1 MKTKAEMKVL
11 VLNSGSSSVKYQFI
25 DLKDRVVL
33 AKGLIDRVGM
43 SDSVVTHERYDGDK
57 IKISAEVL
65 DHQTAIEYVLAVLLS
80 KNHGVI
86 QDKTEIDAVGHR
98 VVHGGE
104 SFSESVLVDEKV
116 MDEVRENIELAPLHN
131 PHNLRGIQAVLK
143 HLPGTPQVAVFD
155 TAFHQKMPPYAFL
168 YGIPYLLY
176 RRYKIRRYGFH
187 GTSHFYVSRRAAEL
201 LGKPIEK
208 LKLITTHLGNGCSM
222 AAVDGGVSVDTSM
235 GFTPLEGLLMG
246 TRSGDLDPQIIL
258 HIVGREGLSL
268 AEANTLLNKHSG
280 LLGISGLTSDMREI
294 ITEKKAGNK
303 QAELAFEVFT
313 YRIRKYIGSYAAV
326 MGGVDAIVFTG
337 GIGENSPDVRA
348 ESCKGLEFLGVSID
362 AGRNNSEEKEK
373 LISADSS
380 KVKVF
385 ALPTN
390 EELVIAL
397 DTARIVEGA
406 RHPAAHPDHQR
417 DGISSGKVEH
427 EKINSNR

>member
-1 MKTKAEMKVL
+1 MKIL

-25 DLKDRVVL
+25 NAEDRSVL

-43 SDSVVTHERYDGDK
+43 SDSVVTHERFDGDK
-57 IKISAEVL
+57 VKISAEVL

-86 QDKTEIDAVGHR
+86 QDKSEIDAVGHR

-104 SFSESVLVDEKV
+104 SFSQSVLVDEKV
-116 MDEVRENIELAPLHN
+116 MDEIRENIELAPLHN
-131 PHNLRGIQAVLK
+131 PHNLRGIQAVAK
-143 HLPGTPQVAVFD
+143 HMPGTPQVAVFD
-155 TAFHQKMPPYAFL
+155 TAFHQGMPPRAFL

-187 GTSHFYVSRRAAEL
+187 GASHYYVSQRAAEL
-201 LGKPIEK
+201 LGKPLDK
-208 LKLITTHLGNGCSM
+208 LKIITTHLGNGCSM
-222 AAVDGGVSVDTSM
+222 AAVDRGVSIDTSM

-294 ITEKKAGNK
+294 ITERENGNK
-303 QAELAFEVFT
+303 QADLAFQVFV
-313 YRIRKYIGSYAAV
+313 YHIKKYIGSYMAA
-326 MGGVDAIVFTG
+326 MGGLDAIVFTG

-348 ESCKGLEFLGVSID
+348 ESCRGLDFLGIKID
-362 AGRNNSEEKEK
+362 DEKNKSSDKEK
-373 LISADSS
+373 VISTDSS

-397 DTARIVEGA
+397 DTMRLVNSANRSRE
-406 RHPAAHPDHQR
+406 
-417 DGISSGKVEH
+417 VEH
-427 EKINSNR
+427 EKTTHNS

>member
-1 MKTKAEMKVL
+1 MKIL

-25 DLKDRVVL
+25 NVKDRTVL
-33 AKGLIDRVGM
+33 AKGVIDRVGM

-57 IKISAEVL
+57 VKISAEVL

-86 QDKTEIDAVGHR
+86 EDKSEIDAVGHR

-104 SFSESVLVDEKV
+104 SFSKSVLIDEKV
-116 MDEVRENIELAPLHN
+116 MDEIRENIELAPLHN

-155 TAFHQKMPPYAFL
+155 TAFHQGMPSYAFL

-187 GTSHFYVSRRAAEL
+187 GTSHFYVSQRAADL
-201 LGKPIEK
+201 LGRPINE
-208 LKLITTHLGNGCSM
+208 LKIITAHLGNGCSI
-222 AAVDGGVSVDTSM
+222 AAVDKGVSVDTSM

-246 TRSGDLDPQIIL
+246 TRSGDLDPSIIL

-294 ITEKKAGNK
+294 VSEKKNGNK
-303 QAELAFEVFT
+303 QAVSCFSGVHLSDQEIHRLIYSCHGRTGCGCV
-313 YRIRKYIGSYAAV
+313 YGRHWRK
-326 MGGVDAIVFTG
+326 
-337 GIGENSPDVRA
+337 
-348 ESCKGLEFLGVSID
+348 
-362 AGRNNSEEKEK
+362 
-373 LISADSS
+373 
-380 KVKVF
+380 
-385 ALPTN
+385 
-390 EELVIAL
+390 
-397 DTARIVEGA
+397 
-406 RHPAAHPDHQR
+406 
-417 DGISSGKVEH
+417 
-427 EKINSNR
+427 